1 MQPVIASTAGG
12 ISSFT
17 ESCLT
22 HCAIC
27 LLVLMCLGCDRS
39 GPRVE
44 LSTHVLDLGRGY
56 PDQPL
61 EGELALRNVGNET
74 LVFEEPKAGSAWSI
88 ELSPLAVV
96 PGGEARLKVSVVP
109 NSTRR
114 TYRFV
119 LPLRCNDPNRPVVR
133 IELRAERIDPV
144 DGFQPIAPEV
154 QLPVEPGQTVRGQ
167 LRLVPKPGI
176 TLLRYEPDEV
186 RKIPG
191 LTWQVTGKQ
200 TLTLEYTWE
209 CENANALDGTETLY
223 LRIWYRTEDGKEL
236 RSDLLIPF
244 RPRLIEPPVRVPR
257 VVPALEVEDG
267 LWRAIVYVA
276 FRDESMRLRQVQVG
290 KPWVVRQRDNQG
302 RVVKCVIEAS
312 APDGGMPP
320 AADVLLFVEGT
331 DEPYRVRVQPL
342 PEHPDT
348 SK

>member
-1 MQPVIASTAGG
+1 MQPVIANTAGG
-12 ISSFT
+12 IGSFT
-17 ESCLT
+17 DSCLT
-22 HCAIC
+22 HSALC
-27 LLVLMCLGCDRS
+27 LLILMCLGCDRS

-44 LSTHVLDLGRGY
+44 VSTHVLDLGRGY

-74 LVFEEPKAGSAWSI
+74 LVFEEPKAGSAWSV
-88 ELSPLAVV
+88 ELSPLAVA

-119 LPLRCNDPNRPVVR
+119 LPLRCNDPDQPVVQ

-144 DGFQPIAPEV
+144 DGFQPITPEV
-154 QLPVEPGQTVRGQ
+154 QLPVDPGQTVHGQ

-191 LTWQVTGKQ
+191 LTWRVTGKQ
-200 TLTLEYTWE
+200 TLTVEYTWE
-209 CENANALDGTETLY
+209 CEHANALDGTETLY

-244 RPRLIEPPVRVPR
+244 RPKLIEPPVKVPR
-257 VVPALEVEDG
+257 VVPALRVEDG
-267 LWRAIVYVA
+267 LWRAIVYVT
-276 FRDESMRLRQVQVG
+276 FRDERMQLRQVQVRQ
-290 KPWVVRQRDNQG
+290 PWVVRQQDRHANA
-302 RVVKCVIEAS
+302 VTCVIEALVS
-312 APDGGMPP
+312 GGAVPP
-320 AADVLLFVEGT
+320 ATNVLLFVQGKDRPYT
-331 DEPYRVRVQPL
+331 VRIEPLQERS
-342 PEHPDT
+342 DA
-348 SK
+348 SN